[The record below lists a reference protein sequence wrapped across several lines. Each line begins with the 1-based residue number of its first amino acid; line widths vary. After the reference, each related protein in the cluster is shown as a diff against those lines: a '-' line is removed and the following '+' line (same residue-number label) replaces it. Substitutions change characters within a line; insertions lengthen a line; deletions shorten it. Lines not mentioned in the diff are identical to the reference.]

1 MAKKIIINQE
11 KQVLEFLK
19 LGLRLN
25 PVVAT
30 RELGL
35 IGSTLAYHI
44 HNLRHKGWNIT
55 TKLKRS
61 KYSNSKYAEYKLDPS
76 WRLLSEA
83 EKREALAGRRIFNIR
98 NFKIDDRVELSDGTK
113 GFVTGV
119 YKSGL
124 LVMEDERGK
133 ELLVKLEDIAQKLRR

>member
-1 MAKKIIINQE
+1 MAKKLIINQE

-44 HNLRHKGWNIT
+44 HNLRQQGWDIQ
-55 TKLKRS
+55 TKMKRS
-61 KYSNSKYAEYKLDPS
+61 RYSGNKYAEYKLDPS
-76 WRLLSEA
+76 WRLLSEV
-83 EKREALAGRRIFNIR
+83 EKREALKGRYSFHIR
-98 NFKIDDRVELSDGTK
+98 NFKIDDRVELIDGTK
-113 GFVTGV
+113 GSITGI
-119 YKSGL
+119 YKSNL
-124 LVMEDERGK
+124 LVLEDESGR
-133 ELLVKLEDIAQKLRR
+133 ESLINLADIAVKLRR

>member
-83 EKREALAGRRIFNIR
+83 EKREALQGRPCFHIR
-98 NFKIDDRVELSDGTK
+98 NFKIDDRVELIDGTK
-113 GFVTGV
+113 GSITGI
-119 YKSGL
+119 YKSNL
-124 LVMEDERGK
+124 IVLEDESGK
-133 ELLVKLEDIAQKLRR
+133 EMLANLSDIVAKLRR

>member
-1 MAKKIIINQE
+1 MSKKIIINQE

-55 TKLKRS
+55 THLG
-61 KYSNSKYAEYKLDPS
+61 D
-76 WRLLSEA
+76 
-83 EKREALAGRRIFNIR
+83 F
-98 NFKIDDRVELSDGTK
+98 
-113 GFVTGV
+113 
-119 YKSGL
+119 
-124 LVMEDERGK
+124 
-133 ELLVKLEDIAQKLRR
+133 